1 MYLNKKIAFH
11 TLGCKLNFSETSSIA
26 RQFLDLGYEKT
37 NFDSNADIYILNT
50 CSVTENANKECKNI
64 IRKVKKRNPNS
75 FVIVTGC
82 FAQLKPKEI
91 SKINGVDMVVGAS
104 EKFNIPSLLK
114 RENNNENIYGC
125 QINNLN
131 YFSSFSLNDRTR
143 SFLKIQDGCDYPCT
157 YCTIPLARG
166 SNRADTIENIIK
178 NVKEIVKN
186 NIKEIVLTGVNIGLF
201 KDKNNGEGLLE
212 LIKYLENI
220 KGIDRYR
227 ISSIEPNLITSDIID
242 FIASSKKFMPHFHI
256 PLQSGSDNILGKM
269 KRRYNTKLYKN
280 KINEI
285 IKKIPNVCIGADVI
299 VGFPGEDDTEFNKT
313 VNFIKELKIAYL
325 HVFTYS
331 ERENT
336 EAVNLINVVDK
347 KIRKERSQKLRILSE
362 KLKYNFYKKY
372 IHTDTSVLFEQENK
386 NGYLLGFTKNYIR
399 TKIPFNKDYIK
410 TRQKVRLTGIEKD
423 TLMQAQII

>member
-50 CSVTENANKECKNI
+50 CSVTENANKQCKNI

-166 SNRADTIENIIK
+166 SSRTDTIENIIK
-178 NVKEIVKN
+178 NVKEIAKN
-186 NIKEIVLTGVNIGLF
+186 DIKEIVLTGVNIGLF

-285 IKKIPNVCIGADVI
+285 IEKIPNVCIGADVI

-336 EAVNLINVVDK
+336 EAVNLINIVDK

>member
-1 MYLNKKIAFH
+1 
-11 TLGCKLNFSETSSIA
+11 
-26 RQFLDLGYEKT
+26 
-37 NFDSNADIYILNT
+37 
-50 CSVTENANKECKNI
+50 
-64 IRKVKKRNPNS
+64 
-75 FVIVTGC
+75 
-82 FAQLKPKEI
+82 
-91 SKINGVDMVVGAS
+91 
-104 EKFNIPSLLK
+104 
-114 RENNNENIYGC
+114 
-125 QINNLN
+125 
-131 YFSSFSLNDRTR
+131 
-143 SFLKIQDGCDYPCT
+143 
-157 YCTIPLARG
+157 
-166 SNRADTIENIIK
+166 
-178 NVKEIVKN
+178 
-186 NIKEIVLTGVNIGLF
+186 
-201 KDKNNGEGLLE
+201 
-212 LIKYLENI
+212 
-220 KGIDRYR
+220 
-227 ISSIEPNLITSDIID
+227 
-242 FIASSKKFMPHFHI
+242 MPHFHI

-285 IKKIPNVCIGADVI
+285 IEKIPNVCIGADVI

-410 TRQKVRLTGIEKD
+410 TRQKVRLTSIEKD